1 MVLEPLQVFKLMAG
15 GGLGG
20 LHDHTRHGDVRG
32 FREDSVVS
40 VHARNEYNQHQRALT
55 MPLSKKNA
63 LTRGSMLRTLA
74 LECFSAGCA

>member
-1 MVLEPLQVFKLMAG
+1 MNTRAMAMSG
-15 GGLGG
+15 ASEK
-20 LHDHTRHGDVRG
+20 TMSRP
-32 FREDSVVS
+32 FM
-40 VHARNEYNQHQRALT
+40 HANCGNEYNQHQRALT